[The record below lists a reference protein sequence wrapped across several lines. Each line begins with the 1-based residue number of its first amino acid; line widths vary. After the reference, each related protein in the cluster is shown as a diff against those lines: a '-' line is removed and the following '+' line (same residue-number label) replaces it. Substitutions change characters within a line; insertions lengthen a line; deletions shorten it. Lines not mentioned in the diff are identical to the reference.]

1 MNLRTRL
8 SSGTGMTK
16 LLAGK
21 QIALLSASMTLNLA
35 CTSLMIRKYQRYSS
49 FTQKKLEKMSL
60 TWNSNMKLKKRSIK
74 HIKQTIKTNESSAP
88 GPN

>member
-1 MNLRTRL
+1 
-8 SSGTGMTK
+8 
-16 LLAGK
+16 
-21 QIALLSASMTLNLA
+21 
-35 CTSLMIRKYQRYSS
+35 
-49 FTQKKLEKMSL
+49 MSL